1 MYFKEKGAEN
11 TTQCVA
17 ISVKTAAERN
27 IRHIVVASG
36 SGDTAKL
43 FAGVGTVNV
52 VCVTNAYGFKDP
64 GRTKMTDAARDGLE
78 RAGIRVLATTHMLS
92 GAERGISRKHGGIS
106 PVELMA
112 ETLRMLGQGV
122 KVCVEIAVMAL
133 DAGMIP
139 HGEEIIVVAGSGRGA
154 DTAVIMHPAHA
165 NNILE
170 TKINEILCKPRN
182 F

>member
-1 MYFKEKGAEN
+1 MYFEEKGAAN
-11 TTQCVA
+11 TRACVDMA
-17 ISVKTAAERN
+17 TKTAAERN
-27 IRHIVVASG
+27 IRHVVVASG
-36 SGDTAKL
+36 SGDTARL
-43 FAGVGTVNV
+43 FAGVGAAKV
-52 VCVTNAYGFKDP
+52 VCVTYAYGFREP
-64 GRTKMTDAARDGLE
+64 GRAKMTDAVREELE
-78 RAGIRVLATTHMLS
+78 RAGIRVLSATHALS

-112 ETLRMLGQGV
+112 DALRMLGQGV

-133 DAGMIP
+133 DAGLIP
-139 HGEEIIVVAGSGRGA
+139 YGEEVIVVAGSGRGA
-154 DTAVIMHPAHA
+154 DTAVVMHPAHA